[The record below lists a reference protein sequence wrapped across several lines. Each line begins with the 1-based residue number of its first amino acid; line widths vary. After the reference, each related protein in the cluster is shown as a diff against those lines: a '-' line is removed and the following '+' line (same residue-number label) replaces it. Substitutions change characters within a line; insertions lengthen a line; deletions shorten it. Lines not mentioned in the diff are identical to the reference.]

1 MNSPNNERLVL
12 GLVGNAASGKDFVA
26 TFFAARGFV
35 HFSTSEL
42 VRQEIYRRGLTPSRP
57 LQTAIANELRT
68 ANGPAYFVEESLRQ
82 VDATPQRPDRVLL
95 SGLYAVS
102 EGQYITKE
110 LGGHLVGVVAR
121 EEEDDVQLRFDRLS
135 SRLDGSRDDL
145 TLEEFKDAHHRENSG
160 GTSEANVGQLMKLAR
175 FTIINDGNTTAAALD
190 GQVQLILESM
200 EQL

>member
-1 MNSPNNERLVL
+1 MMNSPNNEQLVL

-82 VDATPQRPDRVLL
+82 VNATLQRPDRVLL

-110 LGGHLVGVVAR
+110 LGGLLVGVVAR
-121 EEEDDVQLRFDRLS
+121 EEDDVRLRFDRLS

-175 FTIINDGNTTAAALD
+175 FTIINDAYTTAAALD